1 MNMNSL
7 CNCKRKMINAV
18 FSEFVHFRNE
28 FPKPTAILL
37 CNSPWGGLTFERS
50 CSQAPVIIVARKLSF
65 FKNTQY
71 IAMFLGIYAMFL
83 YRFYA
88 FLFLS
93 SSLLIDTY
101 HVFLKRKEFASPILS
116 SFLRFYCIIYLYEI
130 NKITSSF
137 FRDIRTFSFI
147 ACYIVRENLDFPA
160 SFIVWYK

>member
-1 MNMNSL
+1 MNSL

-50 CSQAPVIIVARKLSF
+50 CSQAPVIIVARRLSF

-83 YRFYA
+83 HHFSSFFSPSPFLWIDIYR
-88 FLFLS
+88 
-93 SSLLIDTY
+93 
-101 HVFLKRKEFASPILS
+101 VFLEHRGQMVPDTIC
-116 SFLRFYCIIYLYEI
+116 FLRLFCIIYFYEI
-130 NKITSSF
+130 NKNKSKDKKVES
-137 FRDIRTFSFI
+137 
-147 ACYIVRENLDFPA
+147 NQG
-160 SFIVWYK
+160 